1 MKLTTE
7 FTKKEAEIIRDAL
20 NSFVIRE
27 ERYRIDMKR
36 FQPEE
41 KIKNLLQLSERQEEV
56 YSNLAK
62 KFHRIWA
69 LTDEFEKNTWQTLNF
84 VL

>member
-27 ERYRIDMKR
+27 GQYRVDMKR

-69 LTDEFEKNTWQTLNF
+69 LTDEFEKNT
-84 VL
+84 

>member
-27 ERYRIDMKR
+27 EQYRVDMKR

-69 LTDEFEKNTWQTLNF
+69 LTDEFEKNT
-84 VL
+84 

>member
-27 ERYRIDMKR
+27 GQYRVDMKR

-69 LTDEFEKNTWQTLNF
+69 LTDE
-84 VL
+84 

>member
-69 LTDEFEKNTWQTLNF
+69 LTDEFEKNT
-84 VL
+84 

>member
-69 LTDEFEKNTWQTLNF
+69 LTDE
-84 VL
+84 

>member
-27 ERYRIDMKR
+27 ERYRVDMKR

-69 LTDEFEKNTWQTLNF
+69 LTDEFEKNT
-84 VL
+84 

>member
-27 ERYRIDMKR
+27 EQYRVDMKR

-69 LTDEFEKNTWQTLNF
+69 LTDE
-84 VL
+84 